1 MAKKAEHRSTRK
13 YNDIKDSDQQK
24 VQTIRHKKAVRKYS
38 STILTEPMWNERNK
52 KKGYDK
58 NLTCP
63 PIDKKHV
70 REFNS
75 GVVRAGVESVRRNMP
90 AACNAGRWE
99 GTYPRLD
106 WCWAN
111 ARYYI
116 AFNDVEGRRGEDFS
130 YIYQEGWFLVSKMVD
145 GEYRNLQAIH
155 HGRTIVRKA
164 NGDEHVVDLS
174 FKDAI
179 PLAVEDIHTTAKKER
194 NAIMSG
200 NDHSVWDKST
210 TNPQFIALNKKAIY
224 QSVEDLRSAG
234 LLPGSLYKEAV
245 AAVREAIAY
254 TRLPERKHY
263 QAQPWT
269 DMEAV
274 AKTINERQQIR
285 NRQSS
290 SRKRNKAAKGSR
302 RNNRKAA

>member
-1 MAKKAEHRSTRK
+1 
-13 YNDIKDSDQQK
+13 
-24 VQTIRHKKAVRKYS
+24 
-38 STILTEPMWNERNK
+38 MWNERNK

-75 GVVRAGVESVRRNMP
+75 GVVRAGVASVRRNMP
-90 AACNAGRWE
+90 AVCNAKRWE

-116 AFNDVEGRRGEDFS
+116 AFNDVETDTS
-130 YIYQEGWFLVSKMVD
+130 TYIYQEGWFLISKMVD

-155 HGRTIVRKA
+155 HGRTLVTTKE
-164 NGDEHVVDLS
+164 GVTHVVDLS

-179 PLAVEDIHTTAKKER
+179 PLAVDNIHTTPAKER
-194 NAIMSG
+194 QSIMNG
-200 NDHSVWDKST
+200 NDHAVWDKSA
-210 TNPQFIALNKKAIY
+210 TNPNFIAMNKKAIY
-224 QSVEDLRSAG
+224 QSVEGLRDAG

-254 TRLPERKHY
+254 TRLPERKTY